1 MENKSPKS
9 PSRSKTTDVISFTA
23 VVLAS
28 LFLGC
33 TAVVGGVVC
42 IAFLALSWLITA
54 LVVMVASG
62 LFDDEHPVCQNVS
75 YAFVAHFSGT
85 VIGLSIG
92 AFVAVR

>member
-1 MENKSPKS
+1 MDSKLSKS

-28 LFLGC
+28 VTLGC

-42 IAFLALSWLITA
+42 VAFLALSWLTMA
-54 LVVMVASG
+54 LVVIVASG
-62 LFDDEHPVCQNVS
+62 LFDDEHPVCQSVS

-85 VIGLSIG
+85 VIGLVIG